1 MVPVEQ
7 LPFMNAASMTIH
19 SALHLLE
26 TLVRSQ

>member
-7 LPFMNAASMTIH
+7 LPFMNAASMTIQF
-19 SALHLLE
+19 ALHLLE